1 MQQGIL
7 PFQYVEERS
16 VGGMTALGGLPLYLE
31 LAQAA
36 RLPEAIDRHV
46 RLRVDGQGWTDRQMV
61 MSLTLLNLAGG
72 ESVDDLRVL
81 EQDDGF
87 RTLFLKTEHAGLSR
101 TERRQLA
108 RRWRKERR
116 RAMPSPSAV
125 FRYLNLFHDPAQ
137 EELREA
143 HVAFIP
149 APTEALR
156 GIGRVNAHLVGFVQR
171 RAPEEVATLDM
182 DATLIEVV
190 KQAALFSYQ
199 GYRAYQPLTTYW
211 AEQGLV
217 VHSEFRDGN
226 VPAGFEQLRV
236 FTESLALLPQGVRD
250 VRLRSDTAGYQVDL
264 LRYCAEGKDE
274 RFGRIEFA
282 VGVPLSEEFRQA
294 VAAVPETEWRSLER
308 EVKGKRVPTGQ
319 EWAEVCFV
327 PNWVGHRKSS
337 PEYRYLAVRERVRQ
351 PGLPGLDA
359 QLPFPVVDFAGMGA
373 CKVRGMVTN
382 RDLPGDELIWWYRER
397 CGKGEE
403 VHQIMKEDLAG
414 GRLPS
419 ALFGANAAWWGIAQL
434 AFNLHRAMQRL
445 VLGSAWRG
453 KRLKAVRFGLINLPG
468 RLVTHARNLFLRLTQ
483 GHPALGLLT
492 ESRGAILALARG
504 SPA

>member
-7 PFQYVEERS
+7 PFQYVEEQS

-46 RLRVDGQGWTDRQMV
+46 RLRADGQGWTDRQMV

-81 EQDDGF
+81 EKDDGF
-87 RTLFLKTEHAGLSR
+87 RTLFLKTEHSGLSR
-101 TERRQLA
+101 AERRRLA
-108 RRWRKERR
+108 QRWRKERG

-125 FRYLNLFHDPAQ
+125 FRYLNLFHDPDQ
-137 EELREA
+137 EELRQP
-143 HVAFIP
+143 HVGFIP

-156 GIGRVNAHLVGFVQR
+156 GLARLNAHLMDFVQKR
-171 RAPEEVATLDM
+171 SAEEVATLDM

-190 KQAALFSYQ
+190 KKAALFSYE

-236 FTESLALLPQGVRD
+236 FKESLELLPRGVKR
-250 VRLRSDTAGYQVDL
+250 VMLRSDTAGYQQDL
-264 LRYCAEGKDE
+264 LRSCAEGANE
-274 RFGRIEFA
+274 RFDRIEFA
-282 VGVPLSEEFRQA
+282 IGVPMGEAFRQA
-294 VAAVPETEWRSLER
+294 VAAVPEAEWHPLER
-308 EVKGKRVPTGQ
+308 EVDGRRVSNGQ

-337 PEYRYLAVRERVRQ
+337 ADYRYLAVRERVRQ
-351 PGLPGLDA
+351 PGLPGVDV
-359 QLPFPVVDFAGMGA
+359 QLPFPVVDFAGLGA
-373 CKVRGMVTN
+373 YKVTGVVTN
-382 RDLPGDELIWWYRER
+382 RDLPGDALIWWYRER

-445 VLGSAWRG
+445 VLGPGWRG
-453 KRLKAVRFGLINLPG
+453 KRLKAVRFGLISLPG
-468 RLVTHARNLFLRLTQ
+468 RLVTHARNLFLRLSQ
-483 GHPALGLLT
+483 RHPAIGLLT
-492 ESRGAILALARG
+492 ESRRTIMALARG